1 MLNQF
6 QPKMTV
12 DEFLDWA
19 EAQANDYELIY
30 GRVYAMSPERLR
42 HVEAKGET
50 YSALRAAIIAAGVP
64 CRAYVDGVT
73 IRIDGATAFR
83 PDVLV
88 RCGNPLDG
96 NMVEIPDPL
105 IVVEVTSPST
115 RNNDGGVKFSGYFGV
130 PSVQHYLQVD
140 PDKRLV
146 IHHRRDGE
154 EIRSRILGSGSV
166 RLDPPGLDLT
176 VEDLLGPGNGAP

>member
-1 MLNQF
+1 
-6 QPKMTV
+6 MTV

-19 EAQANDYELIY
+19 EAQANDYELIH

-50 YSALRAAIIAAGVP
+50 YSALRVAIIAAGAP

-130 PSVQHYLQVD
+130 PSVQHYLLID
-140 PDKRLV
+140 PDGRV
-146 IHHRRDGE
+146 VVHHRRDGD
-154 EIRSRILGSGSV
+154 EIQSRIVGHGSLS
-166 RLDPPGLDLT
+166 LDPPGLDLA
-176 VEDLLGPGNGAP
+176 VGDLLGPEADDTP